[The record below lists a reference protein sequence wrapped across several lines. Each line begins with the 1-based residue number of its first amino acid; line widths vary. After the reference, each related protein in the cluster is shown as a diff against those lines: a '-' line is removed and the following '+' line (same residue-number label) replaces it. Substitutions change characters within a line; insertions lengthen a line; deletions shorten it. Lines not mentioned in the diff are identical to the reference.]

1 MIIPLQRDSLSSH
14 CSIQHIIDKI
24 KLILN
29 SLSHWF
35 VNHTLREANFVTHNV
50 VKGTPLNCFE
60 GMIPISSF
68 SSLPN
73 FWLGFQDEDGIDS
86 ILL

>member
-29 SLSHWF
+29 LFSHWF
-35 VNHTLREANFVTHNV
+35 VNHTLREANFVTRN
-50 VKGTPLNCFE
+50 
-60 GMIPISSF
+60 I
-68 SSLPN
+68 
-73 FWLGFQDEDGIDS
+73 
-86 ILL
+86 